1 MPDRAFTKEILDQY
15 LKELIKE
22 YRMNYGYARVS
33 SIGQKISGNSLEDQ
47 ISQLKTAGC
56 REENIYKEQFTGATM
71 DRPEFDRV
79 LEKLKSG
86 DKLIVTKLDR
96 IARTATSGFETVKQL
111 LDRGVSVH
119 VLNMELIDNTPTGRL
134 ILHIMLSFAEFEREM
149 IKERTAAGKAIAR
162 QKPGYKEG
170 RPKRITPE
178 IIKQIK
184 KGVSWEKL
192 GISRATWYRYNKKN
206 V

>member
-1 MPDRAFTKEILDQY
+1 
-15 LKELIKE
+15 
-22 YRMNYGYARVS
+22 MNYGYARVS
-33 SIGQKISGNSLEDQ
+33 SVGQKLSGNSLEDQ
-47 ISQLKTAGC
+47 IKQLKGAGC
-56 REENIYKEQFTGATM
+56 REENIFKEQFTGATM

-79 LEKLKSG
+79 LGQLQSG

-96 IARTATSGFETVKQL
+96 IARTATSGFETVKEL

-119 VLNMELIDNTPTGRL
+119 VLNMGLIDNTPTGRL

-170 RPKRITPE
+170 RPRQITPDV
-178 IIKQIK
+178 IK
-184 KGVSWEKL
+184 KIRKGISWEEL
-192 GISRATWYRYNKKN
+192 GISRTTWYRYRGQ
-206 V
+206 